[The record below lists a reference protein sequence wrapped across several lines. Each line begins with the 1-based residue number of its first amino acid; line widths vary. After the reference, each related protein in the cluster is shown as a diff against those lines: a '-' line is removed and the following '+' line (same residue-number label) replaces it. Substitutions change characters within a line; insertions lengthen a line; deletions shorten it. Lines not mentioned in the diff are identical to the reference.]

1 MNHYWVD
8 KDRAL
13 QRANLNEDS
22 QGQGTGT
29 SVLRTGYLPTL
40 PDLVWTV
47 ISHIRVEHLIR
58 VNHLLICFHA

>member
-1 MNHYWVD
+1 MAVFYPARFFWTVGVDSMNHYWVD

-29 SVLRTGYLPTL
+29 SVLRTPYGVPTY
-40 PDLVWTV
+40 P
-47 ISHIRVEHLIR
+47 S
-58 VNHLLICFHA
+58 